1 MYRRIARLWRALVT
15 GSTFQLIFALI
26 VGLATVLSL
35 APVASAGHE
44 SLYDR
49 ATHSHPD
56 HPGKGN
62 GKGNGNGKGPKNK
75 TPAIVTTSGPLKG
88 FVNGTTGE
96 FLGIPYAA
104 PPVGDLRWTP
114 PQPYGQFKG
123 LFDASSFGSQCTQP
137 DGSGSENCLF
147 LNIYVPNFKKNSD
160 KHRGSAMP
168 VMFWIHGGGLTSGAG
183 SDYDPTP
190 LLARG
195 NVIVV
200 TINYRLGYL
209 GFFAESSL
217 DSEGH
222 DAGNYGLMDQQ
233 FAMQW
238 VKDNIAAFGG
248 DPSNVTIF
256 GESAGG
262 HSVYCNLASPT
273 AAGLF
278 SHAIAESGSYLIFDT
293 FIQPIVPLSVGE
305 STGNGLVPG
314 GDTVAS
320 GFGCSD
326 AACLRGLSNTALVG
340 VEPGTLYAFVDGTLL
355 TQTPAAAFASGSFNQ
370 VPVIAGTNHDEWN
383 IFVAEQYD
391 AVGNP
396 ILTMAEYDAA
406 TLALYGPALGPIVE
420 AVYPYVAPGGQ
431 VLGESG
437 TDGIFACS
445 ARNGDKL
452 LSQFTTTYAYEFN
465 DENAPPVPP
474 IPGLTFPLGAFH
486 GAELQYLFDV
496 GFFFELNPAQLEL
509 SSAMVG
515 YWTNFA
521 ASGNP
526 NGGSLPTWSP
536 YDPTADEFQSLIPP
550 TPTVESNFNTDH
562 LCDAFW
568 NLIP

>member
-1 MYRRIARLWRALVT
+1 MYAPIARLWRTVAGSTHIALV
-15 GSTFQLIFALI
+15 LAVALAMTLGASSI
-26 VGLATVLSL
+26 
-35 APVASAGHE
+35 ASASQHPLLDQVRRSHGH
-44 SLYDR
+44 
-49 ATHSHPD
+49 HPP
-56 HPGKGN
+56 HAN
-62 GKGNGNGKGPKNK
+62 GPKDK

-88 FVNGTTGE
+88 IMNGTTAE

-104 PPVGDLRWTP
+104 PPVGELRWRP
-114 PQPYGQFKG
+114 PQAYGPFNG
-123 LFDASSFGSQCTQP
+123 LFDASSFGSACTQP
-137 DGSGSENCLF
+137 GSGSENCLF

-160 KHRGSAMP
+160 KHRGGKAMP

-190 LLARG
+190 LLAPG

-238 VKDNIAAFGG
+238 VQNNIAAFGG

-278 SHAIAESGSYLIFDT
+278 SHAIAESGSYLIFDS

-305 STGNGLVPG
+305 STGSGLVPG
-314 GDTVAS
+314 GDSVAS
-320 GFGCSD
+320 GLGCST
-326 AACLRGLSNTALVG
+326 AACLRAVPATTLVNI
-340 VEPGTLYAFVDGTLL
+340 ESGTLYAFIDGTLL
-355 TQTPAAAFASGSFNQ
+355 TQTPEAAFASGEFNQ
-370 VPVIAGTNHDEWN
+370 VPVIAGTNHDEWR
-383 IFVAEQYD
+383 IFVADQYD
-391 AVGNP
+391 FAGNP
-396 ILTMAEYDAA
+396 ILTMAEYDTA
-406 TLALYGPALGPIVE
+406 TIALWGTLLGPVVLS
-420 AVYPYVAPGGQ
+420 VYPYVPPGGQ
-431 VLGESG
+431 VLGTSG

-452 LSQFTTTYAYEFN
+452 LSSFTTTYAYEFN

-496 GFFFELNPAQLEL
+496 GFFFQLNASQKEL
-509 SSAMVG
+509 SQAMVD

-521 ASGNP
+521 VSGDP

-536 YDPTADEFQSLIPP
+536 YSSAADQFQSLIPP
-550 TPTVESNFNTDH
+550 TPVTEPSGSFNADH